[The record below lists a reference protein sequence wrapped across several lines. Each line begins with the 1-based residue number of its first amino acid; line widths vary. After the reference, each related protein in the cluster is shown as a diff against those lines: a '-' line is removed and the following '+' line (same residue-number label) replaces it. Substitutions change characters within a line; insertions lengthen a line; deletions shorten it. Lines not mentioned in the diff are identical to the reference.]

1 MADSQSAKDVS
12 DAGVAAEA
20 SDSRSRAG
28 GQADRH
34 PGMIDVARVA
44 GVSHQTVSRVVNN
57 LPDVSSSTGEKVLA
71 AIEQLGY
78 RRNSAARALRTR
90 RSTTLGIIS
99 GGSARLGPVRTLMEL
114 ESAARKAGYGSTVVT
129 VREPY
134 SHSVPEAI
142 GGLEEQGVDGIIVV
156 APRIG
161 LATAVRET
169 RVRVPVVM
177 IAAGEAG
184 TPGIFPYSEDQERG
198 ARVATRHLLDLGHTD
213 IAHLAGSMDWFD
225 GRVRKRGWEA
235 EMRAAGLEPRTCL
248 VGNWTPK
255 WAYQTGLRLIA
266 EGIPGAIFAASDHTA
281 LGLFRAFAENGV
293 KVPGDVSVVGF
304 DDIEGADYFYPPLTT
319 IRQNFAALARRSIDL
334 LLRAGCDPDI
344 DLTPIVPVL
353 KIRASTG
360 PA

>member
-114 ESAARKAGYGSTVVT
+114 ESAAR
-129 VREPY
+129 
-134 SHSVPEAI
+134 
-142 GGLEEQGVDGIIVV
+142 
-156 APRIG
+156 
-161 LATAVRET
+161 
-169 RVRVPVVM
+169 
-177 IAAGEAG
+177 
-184 TPGIFPYSEDQERG
+184 
-198 ARVATRHLLDLGHTD
+198 
-213 IAHLAGSMDWFD
+213 
-225 GRVRKRGWEA
+225 
-235 EMRAAGLEPRTCL
+235 
-248 VGNWTPK
+248 
-255 WAYQTGLRLIA
+255 
-266 EGIPGAIFAASDHTA
+266 
-281 LGLFRAFAENGV
+281 
-293 KVPGDVSVVGF
+293 
-304 DDIEGADYFYPPLTT
+304 
-319 IRQNFAALARRSIDL
+319 
-334 LLRAGCDPDI
+334 
-344 DLTPIVPVL
+344 
-353 KIRASTG
+353 
-360 PA
+360 